1 MRSLNLYNFVGP
13 FLKGNLTDV
22 LIQELKILIPLGP
35 DPPTYFIWKT
45 PEEANLV
52 TPNLVHAH

>member
-52 TPNLVHAH
+52 KP